1 MRLCIYKHLCLCL
14 METQNDNSNIRRCL
28 LFNMNHD
35 QINNKGE
42 LLVPIKKIITH
53 TDKWGQ
59 VRHDLGNQR
68 QLEILS
74 QIASAYNSADDDVG
88 IQGKIEEIDNK
99 DDDVYKKLILD
110 NIRKKISSY
119 KQQDLIKNKYNK
131 VLFVDIQEVL
141 FLLNQCQLKCHY
153 CNKQVQLLYENVRDG
168 LQWSLDRINNAIG
181 HNKENLY
188 ISCLTCNLRRRCL
201 YPERFLFTKRLKLVK
216 LE

>member
-1 MRLCIYKHLCLCL
+1 